1 MDEGERTQGRKRRPG
16 AEPCFLGGIGGGRA
30 WESGGRGRVGRE
42 IGAGERD
49 SLPTKEVYSRGRG
62 AKIQFVLPRR
72 PDSHV
77 REARVMHSI
86 EDEFTRWIGRA
97 ITRKSKSFPESLGK
111 S

>member
-72 PDSHV
+72 S
-77 REARVMHSI
+77 R
-86 EDEFTRWIGRA
+86 
-97 ITRKSKSFPESLGK
+97 
-111 S
+111 